1 MKNFLSKYWGS
12 LLQFGI
18 GAVILFLFTYHGFFA
33 AKDCTNGEF
42 LYCHLHPAGFFDVV
56 GVILFY
62 AGASFIIGVPS
73 LFGIELYQEGK
84 VPKYALGAVITAII
98 GVVMIYS

>member
-42 LYCHLHPAGFFDVV
+42 LYCHLHPAGFFGVV
-56 GVILFY
+56 GVLLFY
-62 AGASFIIGVPS
+62 AASLVIIGVPA
-73 LFGIELYQEGK
+73 LFGMELSYDGRF
-84 VPKYALGAVITAII
+84 PKLSVAAWITGII
-98 GVVMIYS
+98 GVIMIYS